1 MIRVFGNIYRLPN
14 GRARP
19 SGQCFHAFH
28 EPTADHYLLRQS
40 IRQCRSKY
48 ITFDNRNLES
58 LVIIGTY
65 IIHVGNVHVFF
76 SSFGIVHIVSTAM
89 IRQELVTPGNRL
101 YLRQFFQLLHTAFP
115 LHHLGAR
122 QVSIQR
128 IPVFKSRIEV
138 HQRVILQTDDRQQTN
153 KESCQG
159 KLQAQ
164 QSQFPPPFVFCVT
177 AICIRHRNTGVK
189 ITRHHSA
196 KQNHS

>member
-1 MIRVFGNIYRLPN
+1 MFGDIHWLPD
-14 GRARP
+14 GRACP
-19 SGQCFHAFH
+19 SDQGFHAFH
-28 EPTADHYLLRQS
+28 KLTTHHHLLRQGICQRRGKHIS
-40 IRQCRSKY
+40 
-48 ITFDNRNLES
+48 FDNRNLES

-65 IIHVGNVHVFF
+65 IIHISNVHVFF
-76 SSFGIVHIVSTAM
+76 SCFGIVHIVSAT
-89 IRQELVTPGNRL
+89 RPRHELIAPSYSL
-101 YLRQFFQLLHTAFP
+101 YLRQLLQFLHTTFP
-115 LHHLGAR
+115 FHHLGAR

-177 AICIRHRNTGVK
+177 AIRIRHRNTGVK